1 MHRFGPAHG
10 GQKFGKKMTV
20 LDFFCGAGGFSE
32 GFLQAGFK
40 IIGGF
45 DNWDPA
51 VNTYNHNFC
60 QTCKKV
66 NILDLGT
73 DIAKIIAL
81 PNTDIIIGSP
91 PCVSFS
97 SSNKSG
103 KADKSLGLRLT
114 EAFLRIIAVKKFQSG
129 SMLKYWIME
138 NVPNS
143 IRHLPP
149 HYTFEQL
156 DLSEWAIA
164 NKINPKT
171 IAINIFDNHKVVNS
185 AEFGSPQI
193 RKRAIVTE
201 RVSDGKPFSP
211 VPSHSQIMENGKLPF
226 RTLGQVIDSFPSP
239 SINKNDPI
247 CKIKDPNYDG
257 LEIYRDELTDHFYDT
272 RLTSVEWETSRF
284 LKTNHPYMGRMS
296 FPEDESKP
304 SRTVT
309 ATHIGTSRESLIIK
323 SRDYQNG
330 TAVFRLPTVREAAS
344 LMGFP
349 IDFQFLGGLT
359 AKIRLVG
366 NAVCPS
372 VSRAYANQ
380 INLLEGR
387 IVRNPPQ
394 LTRRIIAWDMDLK
407 GKKRI
412 DEIRVRRKK
421 PGARF
426 RRHPIK
432 AGGLT
437 VSLSNY
443 DIGNNSKYNGKWYSS
458 VQYGTGLG
466 FFSKNMPDH
475 LHERIFELVLKQDNG
490 KTVISEFNTTIF
502 MRLAD
507 SVTFQQMYEAQE
519 GINSYLE
526 PIMFIS
532 ELEKLIIR
540 YSSKEDLIDWDN
552 EIFQLPKSII
562 PEQQLFAMYMINV
575 VSTHLNTTKKLVAS
589 EEEIVTDL
597 REDKAEMPRNYHQK
611 VKII

>member
-1 MHRFGPAHG
+1 
-10 GQKFGKKMTV
+10 MTV

-32 GFLQAGFK
+32 GFQQAGFK

-45 DNWDPA
+45 DNWEPA
-51 VNTYNHNFC
+51 VNTYNHNFH
-60 QTCKKV
+60 QTCKKI

-73 DIAKIIAL
+73 DVAKIIAL
-81 PNTDIIIGSP
+81 PDTDIIIGSP

-103 KADKSLGLRLT
+103 KADKSLGMRLT
-114 EAFLRIIAVKKFQSG
+114 EAFLRIISVKKFQSG
-129 SMLKYWIME
+129 SMLKYWVME

-149 HYTFEQL
+149 YYTFEQL

-164 NKINPKT
+164 NEIDPET

-211 VPSHSQIMENGKLPF
+211 VPSHSQIIKNGKLPF

-239 SINKNDPI
+239 NINIHDSIY
-247 CKIKDPNYDG
+247 KIKDPNFNG
-257 LEIYRDELTDHFYDT
+257 LELCSDQLTDHFYDT
-272 RLTSVEWETSRF
+272 GLTSVEWETSRF

-296 FPEDESKP
+296 FPEDENKP

-323 SRDYQNG
+323 SRDYHNG
-330 TAVFRLPTVREAAS
+330 AAMFRLPTVRESAS

-380 INLLEGR
+380 INILEGR
-387 IVRNPPQ
+387 KVENLPL
-394 LTRRIIAWDMDLK
+394 LTRREITWDTELK
-407 GKKRI
+407 GKKRV
-412 DEIRVRRKK
+412 DEIRIRRKK

-426 RRHPIK
+426 RRHPVK
-432 AGGLT
+432 AGGIT

-443 DIGNNSKYNGKWYSS
+443 DIGENSKYIGKWFSS
-458 VQYGTGLG
+458 VQCGTGLG

-475 LHERIFELVLKQDNG
+475 LHKRIFDLILKQENG
-490 KTVISEFNTTIF
+490 KAIISEFNRTIL

-507 SVTFQQMYEAQE
+507 SVTFQEMYEAQE

-526 PIMFIS
+526 PTMFIS
-532 ELEKLIIR
+532 GLEKLIIR
-540 YSSKEDLIDWDN
+540 YSSKEELIDWDN
-552 EIFQLPKSII
+552 EIFQLPKSRI
-562 PEQQLFAMYMINV
+562 PRQQLFAMYMINV
-575 VSTHLNTTKKLVAS
+575 VSTHLNTIKKTVSS
-589 EEEIVTDL
+589 EEQIETDL
-597 REDKAEMPRNYHQK
+597 REDKAEMTRKYYQK
-611 VKII
+611 MKII